1 MSSDQYDSSGNAKFK
16 PMQPHSFYTG
26 TEINIGGETT
36 STGRRAMVDLA
47 YNNNTLF
54 GQIGNQVTVC
64 FGDTGNNAFQI
75 TTSTDHTIDLL
86 SFRVLPMNFAVR
98 NEYTVEIY
106 INKSSTDRTL
116 FTVYTDE
123 DYTATQSTTA
133 GLQYLSVDVD
143 VDVARAYGSG
153 MAKPEWVGLRF
164 RQLNAGTCDVLSVRI
179 FQKKLPVGTAVH
191 PSTAISGGFV
201 PAGVAKQ
208 HAIDYPLSVKNLKDL
223 ASSVS
228 QFYRDTVRNVVQW
241 SWPLSSTAGNNPM
254 LAAEWG
260 WVELGRF
267 HYRRSPGVAKLA
279 IFANGYTA
287 GWTAGSGVE
296 SGAQYKIMVHQG
308 GQKYGRII
316 TFDQSSATWGID
328 GNSGLS
334 NTSDWHVENQLT
346 WLPATTAEACE
357 VVVYGRI
364 QRFIRITAGGSGYA
378 VGDTVVFSKD
388 GSTSAYGVPSAK
400 VSAVDGSGAITAIGD
415 VGDQFTN
422 PGSNIEDPSTIA
434 ISSITTSGGSSGT
447 LALDVGQGHLQAL
460 SIYEVRTEF

>member
-1 MSSDQYDSSGNAKFK
+1 
-16 PMQPHSFYTG
+16 MQPHSFYTG

-47 YNNNTLF
+47 HNNNTLF

-64 FGDTGNNAFQI
+64 FGDTVADIFQI
-75 TTSTDHTIDLL
+75 TTSTDSSIDLIT
-86 SFRVLPMNFAVR
+86 FRVLPMNFAVR
-98 NEYTVEIY
+98 AEYTVELY
-106 INKSSTDRTL
+106 INKSSTDLTRL
-116 FTVYTDE
+116 LVYTEGDSLILN
-123 DYTATQSTTA
+123 STTA
-133 GLQYLSVDVD
+133 GLQYLSGDVGVDVD
-143 VDVARAYGSG
+143 RAYGSG
-153 MAKPEWVGLRF
+153 MAKPEWVSLRC
-164 RQLNAGTCDVLSVRI
+164 RQYTAGTCDVLSVRI
-179 FQKKLPVGTAVH
+179 FQKKLAVGIAVH

-223 ASSVS
+223 ASSVN

-241 SWPLSSTAGNNPM
+241 AWPLSKNPSGSPM

-287 GWTAGSGVE
+287 SWTSGSGIE

-316 TFDQSSATWGID
+316 TFDQSSATWDAAG
-328 GNSGLS
+328 G
-334 NTSDWHVENQLT
+334 TDWHVENQLT

-388 GSTSAYGVPSAK
+388 GLTSAFGVPSAK